1 MHSPITPMTKALFA
15 CACCA
20 VLPGIAPAAPDVL
33 GLGSSKRDRRPV
45 TASAL
50 LKGHTWVYARHYPGY
65 RRLAVELDPAGY
77 RGKAIEDIQLVL
89 HGPAGETR
97 MGRAQERTDGFWKA
111 LIELESDAE
120 GTWSA
125 DVSYLGTDG
134 AQILSEKQ
142 VFCFEKKR
150 WVWENNTLGISDE
163 VIPPFTP
170 LRVTGSA
177 VASVLRDH
185 TMTGLGLWQQVR
197 SLGSDVLAGS
207 MTIECTLAGARQ
219 AWQSQ
224 PLAFAEK
231 SDHKVVAQ
239 ATATAGALT
248 WGAVSTYDY
257 DGFMWVRAT
266 LNTEREV
273 TVDRL
278 TLRIPMKAA
287 ECTLMHACADRIRKN
302 KAGLIPDGSGQV
314 WDSGNVEKY
323 RLSGER
329 IIRTELI
336 PYLWLGGE
344 QRGICW
350 LADNSLGFS
359 LKDGTAAV
367 RVLRPDPET
376 VLAEIDLI
384 NQPTVIDGERFLEF
398 GLQATPV
405 KPLPRGWRSWHFGC
419 GSYIPGMKN
428 ISFGVHALGAGQKAG
443 WWKYPMGHD
452 YSYLDYLRRATR
464 TKREDL
470 EFVREWKAKTRPAF
484 ARWAEKNVD
493 SLSGSYTKFLR
504 DGETIPQLW
513 LRWRDIYMKSW
524 SSVAS
529 RSDLLVPYTDQR
541 LQISDCP
548 EVEYYAA
555 EWWNPQL
562 ISYAVAMRTFPTP
575 SNINFTIY
583 YYKKML
589 EHGFDGIYLDDSY
602 ILPGN
607 CPDNDTAVC
616 DNGRI
621 LPRMGL
627 LATRELIKRLAVIQH
642 QMGLSPRLIIVHMS
656 NAFLIPAFAFADVS
670 YDWEMGYGETDFQDR
685 FSLDFIRTESSGLQA
700 GMVPMVLGG
709 VVKKS
714 DMSWSDWLSGEKRR
728 LTRTSLAMTLIH
740 EIRINHQ
747 KHSIAGDL
755 IYQAYR
761 TLHRFG
767 IADETY
773 EFVAYWRENTA
784 VAVKGGDFRLS
795 YYRRPGRLL
804 LIVANM
810 GDQATAVLR
819 LDHEELGFRG
829 DAALVEVESG
839 KVLEARQVS
848 VPRHDFRMVYVGS
861 PEAGKALIAPDPEP
875 GEL

>member
-1 MHSPITPMTKALFA
+1 MKE
-15 CACCA
+15 
-20 VLPGIAPAAPDVL
+20 
-33 GLGSSKRDRRPV
+33 
-45 TASAL
+45 
-50 LKGHTWVYARHYPGY
+50 HTWVYARHYPGY

-77 RGKAIEDIQLVL
+77 RGKAIEEVQVVL

-97 MGRAQERTDGFWKA
+97 RGRAQKRADGIWKA
-111 LIELESDAE
+111 LIELESNEE
-120 GTWSA
+120 GAWSV
-125 DVSYLGTDG
+125 DVSYFGTDG
-134 AQILSEKQ
+134 AEILSKKR
-142 VFCFEKKR
+142 VFTFEKKH
-150 WVWENNTLGISDE
+150 WVWEENTLGISDE

-170 LRVTGSA
+170 LRVSGAT

-185 TMTGLGLWQQVR
+185 TMNGLGLWQQVR
-197 SLGSDVLAGS
+197 SLDSDILARPMTVECALAG
-207 MTIECTLAGARQ
+207 EPQ
-219 AWQSQ
+219 VWQSR
-224 PLAFAEK
+224 PLVFVEK
-231 SDHKVVAQ
+231 SAHRVVAQ
-239 ATATAGALT
+239 AVATAGGVT
-248 WGAVSTYDY
+248 WRAASTYDY
-257 DGFMWVRAT
+257 DGFMWVKVCLEAD
-266 LNTEREV
+266 EEA

-302 KAGLIPDGSGQV
+302 KAGLIPEGSGQV
-314 WDSGNVEKY
+314 WDSGNVERY
-323 RLSGER
+323 RLSGKR
-329 IIRTELI
+329 IMQTELL

-344 QRGICW
+344 ERGICW
-350 LADNSLGFS
+350 VADSSLGFS
-359 LKDGTAAV
+359 LKDGAAAV

-384 NQPTVIDGERFLEF
+384 NQPTVIDGERSLEF

-405 KPLPRGWRSWHFGC
+405 KPLPRGWRNWHFGC
-419 GSYIPGMKN
+419 GSYIRGMKN
-428 ISFGVHALGAGQKAG
+428 ISFGVHALGAGQTIA
-443 WWKYPMGHD
+443 WWKYPMSHD

-493 SLSGSYTKFLR
+493 SLSRSYTKFLKG
-504 DGETIPQLW
+504 GETIPQMW

-524 SSVAS
+524 SSIAS

-548 EVEYYAA
+548 EAEYYAA

-575 SNINFTIY
+575 SNIDFTVY

-607 CPDNDTAVC
+607 CPDNDTAVL
-616 DNGRI
+616 DNERI

-627 LATRELIKRLAVIQH
+627 LATRELIKRLAVVQH

-700 GMVPMVLGG
+700 GMVPLVLGG

-714 DMSWSDWLSGEKRR
+714 DVSWSDWLSGEKKR

-747 KHSIAGDL
+747 KHAIAGDL
-755 IYQAYR
+755 IHQAYR

-767 IADETY
+767 IADETC
-773 EFVAYWRENTA
+773 EFVAYWRKDAAIGVE
-784 VAVKGGDFRLS
+784 GGDFRLS
-795 YYRRPGRLL
+795 SYRRPGRLL

-810 GDQATAVLR
+810 GDEATAELR
-819 LDHEELGFRG
+819 LDPAKLELRE
-829 DAALVEVESG
+829 DVALVEVESG
-839 KVLEARQVS
+839 QVLEARQVP
-848 VPRHDFRMVYVGS
+848 VPRHDFRMIYVGS
-861 PEAGKALIAPDPEP
+861 PEAGKALTAPDPKP